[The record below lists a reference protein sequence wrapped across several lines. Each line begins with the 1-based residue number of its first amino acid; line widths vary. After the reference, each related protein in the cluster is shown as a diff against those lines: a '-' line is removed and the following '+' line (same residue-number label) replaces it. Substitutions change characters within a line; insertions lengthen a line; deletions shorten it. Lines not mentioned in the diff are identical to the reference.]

1 MLYFCDMEKELLQLG
16 ERRLT
21 VALKSA
27 TVDIEKR
34 TVDVVYATETPVLTW
49 DWSEGQFYE
58 VLAITP
64 EAIMT
69 ERLDSGAPVLNSH
82 NKSNVLEQLGVI
94 DRHWIADGQAWA
106 TIRLSKRP
114 ELDSLLQDIADG
126 IVRNIS
132 AGYRVWEYTK
142 VTTADSI
149 PTYRATKWEPHE
161 VSWVTVPADVRSGV
175 RSQGESPY
183 TAVVISDE
191 AEQQQSTNQSTT
203 SIMTDEKNK
212 GGNGGGDNPPVVVPA
227 VQTDAERLLTVKEER
242 ERGMQIRE
250 AVRTAKLPD
259 ALADEL
265 VNEGVDINVA
275 RERIIKAFAAADPT
289 KDIQNQGGA
298 HLGKDREAE
307 GRSRG
312 MEMGL
317 LLRAGQSAVTK
328 NFSKEDLALGNQ
340 YRSYT
345 LMDMARMFLEAKG
358 VNTRGMN
365 PVELAG
371 RALASTSDF
380 SVMLGGI
387 IHQVLLTQYEFASNT
402 WSQWCRIGSV
412 TDFRN
417 HDRLRSGTFGL
428 IDDIT
433 EGGEYKTKKIADGA
447 KETISI
453 GSKGNRVGITR
464 QAIINDS
471 LGFLNDVASGLGRS
485 MAYTIEDAVYKKLI
499 ANPNMND
506 SVALFH
512 SSHGNLAASGTAPSV
527 DSLKAVRIAMGKQ
540 KDVSGNMPIVV
551 KPWAVL
557 CSLELADTFREL
569 NQMQFNSDSQKE
581 QQKPNVVRGMFSQV
595 IETPLLT
602 GNAWYVVADPQ
613 MFPAMEVAF
622 LNGNQTPFIQQKE
635 TTDIDGVEYLIR
647 HDWGVAP
654 MDYRGIYK
662 NPGA

>member
-1 MLYFCDMEKELLQLG
+1 MEKELLQLG

-21 VALKSA
+21 VALKSS

-34 TVDVVYATETPVLTW
+34 TVDVVYATETPILTW

-82 NKSNVLEQLGVI
+82 DKWDVLKQLGVI

-106 TIRLSKRP
+106 TIRLSKRA

-212 GGNGGGDNPPVVVPA
+212 GGNGGGDNPPVVAPA
-227 VQTDAERLLTVKEER
+227 VQTDAERLLTVKQER

-289 KDIQNQGGA
+289 KDIQNQGSA

-307 GRSRG
+307 GRMRG
-312 MEMGL
+312 VTNGI
-317 LLRAGQSAVTK
+317 LLRDGQKLVTDK
-328 NFSKEDLALGNQ
+328 FTKEDIELGNQ
-340 YRSYT
+340 YRHYT

-358 VNTRGMN
+358 VNTRGLSS
-365 PVELAG
+365 VELSG

-387 IHQVLLTQYEFASNT
+387 IHQVLLAQYEFASNT

-412 TDFRN
+412 NDFRN
-417 HDRLRSGTFGL
+417 HDRLRNGTFGL
-428 IDDIT
+428 IDDLT
-433 EGGEYKTKKIADGA
+433 EGGEYKSKKIADGA

-453 GSKGNRVGITR
+453 GTKGNRVGITR

-471 LGFLNDVASGLGRS
+471 LGFLNDVAAGLGRS
-485 MAYTIEDAVYKKLI
+485 MAYTIEDAVYKKLV
-499 ANPNMND
+499 ANPTMND
-506 SVALFH
+506 GQTLFH
-512 SSHGNLAASGTAPSV
+512 STHGNLLASGTAASV
-527 DSLKAVRIAMGKQ
+527 DSLKAVRTAMGKQ
-540 KDVSGNMPIVV
+540 KDVSSNMYINVS
-551 KPWAVL
+551 PWGVI
-557 CSLELADTFREL
+557 CPMGMGDVFREL
-569 NQMQFNSDSQKE
+569 NQMQYNSDSNKE
-581 QQKPNVVRGMFSQV
+581 QLKPNLVRGMFSQI
-595 IETPLLT
+595 IETPLLEGT
-602 GNAWYVVADPQ
+602 AWYVVANPS
-613 MFPAMEVAF
+613 MHSAMEVAF

-635 TTDIDGVEYLIR
+635 TTDIDGAEYLVR
-647 HDWGVAP
+647 HDWGIAP
-654 MDYRGIYK
+654 MDFRAIYK